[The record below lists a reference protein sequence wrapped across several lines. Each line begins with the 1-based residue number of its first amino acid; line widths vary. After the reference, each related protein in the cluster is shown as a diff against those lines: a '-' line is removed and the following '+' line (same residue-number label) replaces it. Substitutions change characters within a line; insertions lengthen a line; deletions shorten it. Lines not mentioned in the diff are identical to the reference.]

1 MIPHS
6 TRRRSAPSPATVYG
20 RLKQMI
26 FDQQIAPGDP
36 LPEEELA
43 RTFRVSRTPVHEA
56 LVRLEKDK
64 LIVLQPGKGA
74 FVRGITVE
82 DIQELYQVR
91 EALEGIVARLAA
103 EGLPAEQIAA
113 LEKNCTLVARL
124 GRNGDPHAFFE
135 AAREFHWILI
145 RGVGNQRVRE
155 ILGNIREQ
163 MGAVRKY
170 LVNNPGKAGADLE
183 DHARILDA
191 IRRRDPDEAERI
203 MRRHIR
209 TMRSALLGALR

>member
-1 MIPHS
+1 MS
-6 TRRRSAPSPATVYG
+6 SRLAKRRSASSPSAVYE
-20 RLKQMI
+20 RLKRMI

-64 LIVLQPGKGA
+64 LIVLQPWKGA

-82 DIQELYQVR
+82 DVQELYQVR

-103 EGLPAEQIAA
+103 EVLPEEQIAA
-113 LEKNCTLVARL
+113 LEKNCTVVAEL

-145 RGVGNQRVRE
+145 RGAGNQRVKE

-163 MGAVRKY
+163 LSAVRKY
-170 LVNNPGKAGADLE
+170 LVNNPGKVGADLE

-191 IRRRDPDEAERI
+191 VRRRDPDEAEGF